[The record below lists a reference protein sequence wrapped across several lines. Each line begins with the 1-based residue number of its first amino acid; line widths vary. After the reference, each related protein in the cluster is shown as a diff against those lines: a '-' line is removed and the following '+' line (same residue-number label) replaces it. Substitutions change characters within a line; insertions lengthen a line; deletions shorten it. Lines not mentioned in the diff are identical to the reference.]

1 MSAFIW
7 TEAIGCGEILPP
19 CLESYLKHHDEKI
32 HVFGYPE
39 DLVNLPQ
46 SRQLIPM
53 PIVDDAAKSENAEY
67 LSFAKA
73 LKSAY
78 KNGHEG
84 TALLWAKIISN
95 QHEEFLIHLDSDTIF
110 LRDTISPILDNLQNG
125 FGIVGTRRPYKEQV
139 RNGNI
144 KGHRKFQFYF
154 YRDAINTYAFGFS
167 RKAINEMKF
176 EEIQKK
182 IMNRYSNSLLPRLF
196 PVIDFFDAVTF
207 RIAKANGIFYLDSK
221 DQQRSG
227 THDRF
232 GKFERSMI
240 SFAAVGSGCHFYKN
254 PQVKTSESYRE
265 FALASYSLYSEYL
278 LDKKIGFP
286 PLDSPYLVNLLERL
300 DKNTW
305 TLKEL

>member
-1 MSAFIW
+1 M
-7 TEAIGCGEILPP
+7 
-19 CLESYLKHHDEKI
+19 HHDQKI

-39 DLVNLPQ
+39 DLANLPQ
-46 SRQLIPM
+46 SSQLIPM
-53 PIVDDAAKSENAEY
+53 PIVDDASKSVHAEY
-67 LSFAKA
+67 LSFAKP

-95 QHEEFLIHLDSDTIF
+95 QREEFLIHLDSDTIF
-110 LRDTISPILDNLQNG
+110 LADIISPILKKLQNG

-139 RNGNI
+139 RNRSI
-144 KGHRKFQFYF
+144 KGYRKFQFYF

-176 EEIQKK
+176 EAVQEK
-182 IMNRYSNSLLPRLF
+182 IMNRYSNRFIQRLF

-207 RIAKANGIFYLDSK
+207 RIAKAKGIFYLDS
-221 DQQRSG
+221 DSQNRSG
-227 THDRF
+227 TNDRF
-232 GKFERSMI
+232 GKFESSMI

-278 LDKKIGFP
+278 LHKKIGFP
-286 PLDSPYLVNLLERL
+286 PLDSPYLVNLLGRL
-300 DKNTW
+300 DRNTW